1 MSATEKGGVNFP
13 VNSSDEAV
21 SGWSEETACY
31 AANWDDEEKW
41 LLTAAKVIKA
51 NVLITRF
58 SSKSIELISPL

>member
-13 VNSSDEAV
+13 VNCGDEAV
-21 SGWSEETACY
+21 NGWSEETACY

-58 SSKSIELISPL
+58 SSKSMELISPL

>member
-13 VNSSDEAV
+13 VNSGDEAV

-41 LLTAAKVIKA
+41 LLTVVKFIKA

-58 SSKSIELISPL
+58 SSKSMELISPL

>member
-13 VNSSDEAV
+13 VNSGDEAV

-41 LLTAAKVIKA
+41 PLTAAKVIKA

-58 SSKSIELISPL
+58 SSKSMELISPL